1 MSGRCSAITHSTQAT
16 QHPMLQTHLRF
27 SGPYPTGDY
36 VDSSAAV
43 VDGKVYFASQDFKVY
58 CLNAETG
65 PLIWSYMTG
74 ANMYSSP
81 AIANGIMYVG
91 SNDGTLYAFGS
102 PQLRYFNDMF
112 ALNSVHG

>member
-1 MSGRCSAITHSTQAT
+1 MFRNNPQHTGYSTSDAPDTSALLWT
-16 QHPMLQTHLRF
+16 
-27 SGPYPTGDY
+27 YPTGDY